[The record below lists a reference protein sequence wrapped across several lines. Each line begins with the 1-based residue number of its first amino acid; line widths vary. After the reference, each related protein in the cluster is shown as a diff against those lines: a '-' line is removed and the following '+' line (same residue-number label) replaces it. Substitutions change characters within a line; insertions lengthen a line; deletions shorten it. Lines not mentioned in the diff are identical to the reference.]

1 MELAIPLLALGGFFV
16 YSNKE
21 NDEEHGEN
29 YNEEQLIEG
38 MSSQLPNTNVPP
50 VNYPVLSKV
59 SKENVE
65 KYHQPNA
72 TTDKFFKPSIYN
84 NYKDGPDQFGTKT
97 KEQNFK
103 SLSGN
108 TMDKNAFKHNNMT
121 PYFGAK
127 IKGRTVDANVTESIL
142 DNMNGTGSQNISK
155 EERAPLFK
163 PQANMQYANGAPNM
177 TEFYESRV
185 NPSMNMANVKPWEEQ
200 RVGPGLD
207 KGYGDKGVGGFNS
220 GMEARDKWVDRN
232 VDQLRV
238 KTNPKVTYGLQN
250 HEGPA
255 YNYIQNAPTTETQGR
270 VEKYLPDTYFLN
282 TPDRWLTTTGLEKGQ
297 TSRAEQVQKDV
308 NRTSTTE
315 EYYGVGSNTE
325 GTAYY
330 VDGHH
335 EDSKRQ
341 QLGEEAVGPANLSK
355 SAAASSGDYGRDGYK
370 ILKNNR
376 TCSNSD
382 RLGGVGGAF
391 KSAMA
396 PILDMLRPTRKENV
410 VGNCRVYGDAGSTVP
425 KPSVYNP
432 ADRTPTTIRETTEG
446 KIGMKHLNMEG
457 QSEGAYYVSKQTP
470 INNERDTTNIEY
482 TGNAVASNTGAA
494 TYNAAYNQRNN
505 VNKTY
510 KNRPNQGGTALLNH
524 DENIHIDKKDH
535 DRNNNRMWVPNG
547 GVAMAIPSVET
558 HGKMNMPQYY
568 NNCQSCDRIQP
579 DILDAFKQNPYTQ
592 SLNSYY

>member
-21 NDEEHGEN
+21 NDEDN
-29 YNEEQLIEG
+29 DEQLIEG
-38 MSSQLPNTNVPP
+38 MTNQLLPNTNVPP
-50 VNYPVLSKV
+50 VNYPTLSHV

-65 KYHQPNA
+65 KYSQPNA

-84 NYKDGPDQFGTKT
+84 KYKNGPDQFGNTS
-97 KEQNFK
+97 KEQQF
-103 SLSGN
+103 SSISGN
-108 TMDKNAFKHNNMT
+108 TMDKDAFKHNNMT

-127 IKGRTVDANVTESIL
+127 IKGRTVDADISESIL
-142 DNMNGTGSQNISK
+142 DSMTGTGSQNKSK
-155 EERAPLFK
+155 QEQAPLFK
-163 PQANMQYANGAPNM
+163 PQANMQFAHGAPNM
-177 TEFYESRV
+177 TDFYESRV
-185 NPSMNMANVKPWEEQ
+185 NPSMNMANVKPFEEQ

-207 KGYGDKGVGGFNS
+207 KGYDNRGSGGFNS
-220 GMEARDKWVDRN
+220 GMDARDKWADKTVDE
-232 VDQLRV
+232 LRV
-238 KTNPKVTYGLQN
+238 KTNPKVTYGLEN
-250 HEGPA
+250 HQGPA
-255 YNYIQNAPTTETQGR
+255 YNYIKTAPTVETQGR

-297 TSRAEQVQKDV
+297 TSRAEQMQKDV
-308 NRTSTTE
+308 NRTTTTE
-315 EYYGVGSNTE
+315 EYFGTGSNTE

-335 EDSKRQ
+335 ENSKKQ
-341 QLGEEAVGPANLSK
+341 QLGEEALGPANLSK
-355 SAAASSGDYGRDGYK
+355 HNAASSGDYGRDGYK
-370 ILKNNR
+370 LLKNNR
-376 TCSNSD
+376 TCSNSN

-410 VGNCRVYGDAGSTVP
+410 VGNCRIYGDAGSTVP

-446 KIGMKHLNMEG
+446 KIGMNHLNIEG
-457 QSEGAYYVSKQTP
+457 QRDGAYNVSKQTP
-470 INNERDTTNIEY
+470 ITNERDTTNVEY

-510 KNRPNQGGTALLNH
+510 KNRPNQGGMAILNNE
-524 DENIHIDKKDH
+524 ENIHIDKKDH
-535 DRNNNRMWVPNG
+535 DRDNNRMWVPSG
-547 GVAMAIPSVET
+547 GVSASAIPTVET

-568 NNCQSCDRIQP
+568 NNSQGCDRIQP
-579 DILDAFKQNPYTQ
+579 ELLNAFKQNPYTQ

>member
-1 MELAIPLLALGGFFV
+1 MELAIPLLALGGFYV

-21 NDEEHGEN
+21 NEN
-29 YNEEQLIEG
+29 NDEEQLIEG
-38 MSSQLPNTNVPP
+38 MTSQLPNTHVPP

-59 SKENVE
+59 ERSNVE
-65 KYHQPNA
+65 KYSQPNA
-72 TTDKFFKPSIYN
+72 TTDKFFKPSAYN
-84 NYKDGPDQFGTKT
+84 NNRNGPDEFGATTRNNQFT
-97 KEQNFK
+97 

-108 TMDKNAFKHNNMT
+108 VMDKNNFKHNNMA

-127 IKGRTVDANVTESIL
+127 IKGRTADANVAQSIL
-142 DNMNGTGSQNISK
+142 DNMSGSGSQHFHK

-163 PQANMQYANGAPNM
+163 PQANMQFANGTPNM
-177 TEFYESRV
+177 TDFYESRV
-185 NPSMNMANVKPWEEQ
+185 NPSLNMANVKPWEEQ
-200 RVGPGLD
+200 HVGPGLNQ
-207 KGYGDKGVGGFNS
+207 GYGDKGSGGFNS

-238 KTNPKVTYGLQN
+238 KTNPKVTYGLEN

-255 YNYIQNAPTTETQGR
+255 YNYIRNAPTAETQGR
-270 VEKYLPDTYFLN
+270 VEKYLPDTYYLN
-282 TPDRWLTTTGLEKGQ
+282 TPDRWLTTTGLEKGETQ
-297 TSRAEQVQKDV
+297 RPEQVQKDV

-330 VDGHH
+330 IDGHH
-335 EDSKRQ
+335 EDSKKQ
-341 QLGEEAVGPANLSK
+341 QLGAQQQGPANLVK
-355 SAAASSGDYGRDGYK
+355 TAAPSTADYGRPGYK
-370 ILKNNR
+370 VLKNNR
-376 TCSNSD
+376 NCVNSD
-382 RLGGVGGAF
+382 RMGGIGGAL

-396 PILDMLRPTRKENV
+396 PIMDILRPTRKENV
-410 VGNCRVYGDAGSTVP
+410 VGNCRLYGDAGSTVP

-446 KIGMKHLNMEG
+446 KIGMNHLNMEG

-470 INNERDTTNIEY
+470 ISNERDSTCVEY
-482 TGNAVASNTGAA
+482 TGNAAVNSGAT

-510 KNRPNQGGTALLNH
+510 ANRPNQGGTALLNT
-524 DENIHIDKKDH
+524 ETNVHIDKKES

-547 GVAMAIPSVET
+547 GVASAIPSVET

-568 NNCQSCDRIQP
+568 NNCQGCDRIQP
-579 DILDAFKQNPYTQ
+579 DILNAFKQNPYTQ

>member
-1 MELAIPLLALGGFFV
+1 MELAIPLLALGGFYV

-21 NDEEHGEN
+21 NENDE
-29 YNEEQLIEG
+29 EEQLIEG
-38 MSSQLPNTNVPP
+38 MSSQLPNTNVPL

-59 SKENVE
+59 EQSNVE
-65 KYHQPNA
+65 KYSQPNA
-72 TTDKFFKPSIYN
+72 TTDKFFKPSVYN
-84 NYKDGPDQFGTKT
+84 KNRNGPDQFGTTT
-97 KEQNFK
+97 KNNQFT
-103 SLSGN
+103 SMSGN
-108 TMDKNAFKHNNMT
+108 VMEKNNFKHNNMT

-127 IKGRTVDANVTESIL
+127 IRGRTADADVSQSIL
-142 DNMNGTGSQNISK
+142 DNMNGSGSQQFRK

-163 PQANMQYANGAPNM
+163 PQANMQYAHGAPNM
-177 TEFYESRV
+177 TDFYESRV

-200 RVGPGLD
+200 HIGPGLD
-207 KGYGDKGVGGFNS
+207 KGYGDKGSGGFNS

-238 KTNPKVTYGLQN
+238 KTNPKVTYGLEN

-255 YNYIQNAPTTETQGR
+255 YNYIRNAPTAETQGR
-270 VEKYLPDTYFLN
+270 VEKYLPDTYYLN

-297 TSRAEQVQKDV
+297 TQRAEQVQKDV

-341 QLGEEAVGPANLSK
+341 QLGAQPQGPANLAK
-355 SAAASSGDYGRDGYK
+355 TASPSTGDYGRPGYK

-376 TCSNSD
+376 NCANSD
-382 RLGGVGGAF
+382 RMGGIGGAL

-396 PILDMLRPTRKENV
+396 PLMDILRPTRKENV
-410 VGNCRVYGDAGSTVP
+410 IGNCRLYGDAGSTVP

-432 ADRTPTTIRETTEG
+432 ADRAPTTIRETTEG
-446 KIGMKHLNMEG
+446 KIGMDHLNMEG

-470 INNERDTTNIEY
+470 ISNERDSTCVEY
-482 TGNAVASNTGAA
+482 TGNAAVNSGAT

-510 KNRPNQGGTALLNH
+510 ANRPNQGGTALLNN
-524 DENIHIDKKDH
+524 ETNVHIDKKES

-568 NNCQSCDRIQP
+568 DNCQGCDRIQP
-579 DILDAFKQNPYTQ
+579 DILNAFKQNPYTQ